1 MRHSAHLTGKDHR
14 DLLGIID
21 LVYGASCPDALFS
34 PLFEKLARAIG
45 CSSAL
50 YLATGAGPRPKARGA
65 TIYKSVDLN
74 HCC

>member
-1 MRHSAHLTGKDHR
+1 MLSANLKGR
-14 DLLGIID
+14 DYQDFLEIID
-21 LVYGASCPDALFS
+21 LTYGANCPDALFS